1 MNKFEIKYGSTEE
14 QSLFVGLNVCSLF
27 FHSLFVSWT
36 TLILSPSNITAC
48 LQIDVEQYCKY
59 DKFNERKAHNVGKQ
73 CNAQLFLNGAAI
85 LKSELEVVE
94 VPLILQPEIPSSENV
109 SDDMVSHKL
118 GKRNFIL
125 LQKLYILLIL
135 SVILSVVS
143 EAEVC
148 SEAEELEMQTDRYV
162 QDLHQALTET
172 ENTTAYTFSLTP
184 SPPDNGSALTLAYE
198 KVQRDIAVSKHHL
211 ISENI

>member
-1 MNKFEIKYGSTEE
+1 M
-14 QSLFVGLNVCSLF
+14 
-27 FHSLFVSWT
+27 
-36 TLILSPSNITAC
+36 
-48 LQIDVEQYCKY
+48 
-59 DKFNERKAHNVGKQ
+59 
-73 CNAQLFLNGAAI
+73 
-85 LKSELEVVE
+85 
-94 VPLILQPEIPSSENV
+94 
-109 SDDMVSHKL
+109 
-118 GKRNFIL
+118 

-135 SVILSVVS
+135 SVILSAVS

-184 SPPDNGSALTLAYE
+184 SPPANGSALTLAYE

-211 ISENI
+211 ISENIRA